1 MYINK
6 IKIRKLYSILCISHF
21 DAVDY
26 KYSFE
31 SENKKNKILPIYT
44 FTYLCIIFLLTCYN
58 CKCYFN
64 YVTDVESNAGNQR
77 VKIEDHDPSVQSWN
91 ISDYCT
97 PTSAPVT
104 EEYHVIVKEGCGSL
118 LLISK

>member
-1 MYINK
+1 MLFLTIN
-6 IKIRKLYSILCISHF
+6 
-21 DAVDY
+21 
-26 KYSFE
+26 
-31 SENKKNKILPIYT
+31 N
-44 FTYLCIIFLLTCYN
+44 
-58 CKCYFN
+58 
-64 YVTDVESNAGNQR
+64 VTDVESNAGNQR